1 MNNFWRSILDGLASI
16 GEGFAS
22 IGEGF
27 SLILSFGASQEV
39 PHSYRET
46 LMKTDS
52 QAIREDWE
60 KIGDAF
66 RTVIANQ
73 KAKSG

>member
-1 MNNFWRSILDGLASI
+1 MHNFWRSILDGLASI
-16 GEGFAS
+16 GEDFA
-22 IGEGF
+22 
-27 SLILSFGASQEV
+27 LIFSFGASREV
-39 PHSYRET
+39 PHSYREI

-66 RTVIANQ
+66 RTAIANQ
-73 KAKSG
+73 KTKSG